1 MKILVVEP
9 EKEPYV
15 KDIENELSDMQEV
28 VGGLIEPI
36 YFHDDDKALV
46 FCNEEFLLNGSEPN
60 RMVEGTL
67 VHGTFFV
74 AGNREDD
81 EGERGVEPREPVDA
95 EALDARPEGGRADA
109 AEEEQQEERGLRS
122 DLSLAYPED
131 RIADEKSGGKA
142 QRRYQGAPLTL
153 RIGGINVRAGCN
165 EAFDNV
171 GAAPVAHGSH
181 EQRPAAFVDSID
193 VSARLG

>member
-36 YFHDDDKALV
+36 YFHDDESALV

-60 RMVEGTL
+60 RMVEGVL

-74 AGNREDD
+74 AGNREND
-81 EGERGVEPREPVDA
+81 EGELETCSLTDDQIEKYSEKFAEPLQSMEHDA
-95 EALDARPEGGRADA
+95 GGMTV
-109 AEEEQQEERGLRS
+109 
-122 DLSLAYPED
+122 
-131 RIADEKSGGKA
+131 I
-142 QRRYQGAPLTL
+142 
-153 RIGGINVRAGCN
+153 
-165 EAFDNV
+165 FMM
-171 GAAPVAHGSH
+171 
-181 EQRPAAFVDSID
+181 
-193 VSARLG
+193 